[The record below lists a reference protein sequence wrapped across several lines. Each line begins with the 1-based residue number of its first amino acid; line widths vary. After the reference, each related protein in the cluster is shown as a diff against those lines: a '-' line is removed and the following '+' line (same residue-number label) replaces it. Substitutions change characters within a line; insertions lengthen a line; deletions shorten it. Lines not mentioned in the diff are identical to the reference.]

1 MPFKVPTHTVCFSVF
16 AFRFALLSIAG
27 LMNPL
32 AFGQEARP
40 LLICVVEIPK
50 GNGFAQTTGTVAREL
65 SAELSRRK
73 LQNGDSIQPILVV
86 AERKMAEASVER
98 SGCPLRIDLEWHDA
112 IRPSEGLPAGVEGA
126 DAEIFRDKD
135 MILFTLRRSD
145 SRKPIL
151 SSSVLPTTYRGRS
164 EKPVTVSY
172 IEIANRV
179 LKKLSHLDAH

>member
-1 MPFKVPTHTVCFSVF
+1 MLFKLPTHTICPMVF
-16 AFRFALLSIAG
+16 AFSIALLSMAG
-27 LMNPL
+27 LMNPI
-32 AFGQEARP
+32 AFGQEAPP
-40 LLICVVEIPK
+40 LMICVVEIPK

-73 LQNGDSIQPILVV
+73 LQNGGSIQPILVV

-98 SGCPLRIDLEWHDA
+98 SECTFRIDLEWHDA
-112 IRPSEGLPAGVEGA
+112 IRPSEGSPAGVEGA
-126 DAEIFRDKD
+126 DAGIFRDKD

-164 EKPVTVSY
+164 EKPVTVSC
-172 IEIANRV
+172 IEIANQV
-179 LKKLSHLDAH
+179 LKKLSHLDGH